1 MKTKGKEAEKK
12 RRKEEKRSEEKKVMS
27 GIELRTSDTQA
38 KALPLGHVEHTF
50 RIVEILLLKPS
61 TLIKREFKDIFQKND
76 CSFDSENP
84 TKMHFIAF
92 TCKEWKPNSLGQYGI
107 NSSTSKTCF
116 VCFVTA
122 MFAHMLRLLNYPKS
136 FPFALKVL

>member
-12 RRKEEKRSEEKKVMS
+12 KTTRREEKKVMP

-38 KALPLGHVEHTF
+38 KALPLGHVEHTL
-50 RIVEILLLKPS
+50 RSVEILLLKPS
-61 TLIKREFKDIFQKND
+61 SLIKREFKDIFQNND

-122 MFAHMLRLLNYPKS
+122 MFTHMLRLLNYPKS